1 MVKINGEEQN
11 AAGKTIA
18 EIVTDGGYKLTQV
31 AVERNEE
38 IVPKA
43 QYDAVMVQDGDVIEI
58 VRFVGGG

>member
-1 MVKINGEEQN
+1 MVKVNGIETD
-11 AAGKTIA
+11 AAGKTVLQLV
-18 EIVTDGGYKLTQV
+18 EDEGYQLTQV

-43 QYDAVMVQDGDVIEI
+43 QYGSVTVQDGDTVEI